1 MPSSQRNIK
10 SLEFICC
17 IPDIKHYMHEKK
29 KYVFQYHIFTVIQY
43 PELSRHTFVTMF
55 SCNNKYCCFFFVFFF
70 SNSMSVSSVTLFL
83 TRKNIRIFCR
93 VTLLNINFI
102 TYVYYVSKLQWLL
115 CWKLHSFINNQKLD
129 SISACCFCSFYRFFQ
144 LYCCFMSSLSRYLK
158 CSLCLKFGNTCVFCH
173 FLFSLHT
180 IIS

>member
-17 IPDIKHYMHEKK
+17 IPDIKHYMHEKN
-29 KYVFQYHIFTVIQY
+29 KYVFQYHIFTVLQY

-55 SCNNKYCCFFFVFFF
+55 SCNNKYCFFFFFFFFFLF
-70 SNSMSVSSVTLFL
+70 SNSLNVSSVTLFL

-115 CWKLHSFINNQKLD
+115 C
-129 SISACCFCSFYRFFQ
+129 
-144 LYCCFMSSLSRYLK
+144 
-158 CSLCLKFGNTCVFCH
+158 
-173 FLFSLHT
+173 
-180 IIS
+180 